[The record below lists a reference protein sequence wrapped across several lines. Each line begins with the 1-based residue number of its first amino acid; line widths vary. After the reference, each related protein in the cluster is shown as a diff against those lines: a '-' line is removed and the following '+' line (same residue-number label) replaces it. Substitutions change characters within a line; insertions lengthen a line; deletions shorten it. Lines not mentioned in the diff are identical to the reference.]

1 METAQLPFNRKCDK
15 NMFRFY
21 RLSLFSLS
29 ANNVAF
35 FAEIWLGAVEPFTSS
50 NLTPG
55 VRGALVLDLGEK
67 VLWTLRSP
75 KHLLEK
81 HNFIKWPT
89 FTSCSWGIKES
100 ENRKEWGT
108 YTHVDGEREI
118 ILCVYIYNETIL
130 RKMDEKVS
138 YKMRLLTSQGEDV

>member
-67 VLWTLRSP
+67 VLWKWNYT
-75 KHLLEK
+75 HLLEWRAESGHRARHSGNSGPIRSTK
-81 HNFIKWPT
+81 LLALWTCLEKSSI
-89 FTSCSWGIKES
+89 TSHLFGLGLPSRCSA
-100 ENRKEWGT
+100 
-108 YTHVDGEREI
+108 
-118 ILCVYIYNETIL
+118 
-130 RKMDEKVS
+130 
-138 YKMRLLTSQGEDV
+138 